1 MRIGGEPGEEGA
13 GSRAPSEAS
22 GPQPSLV
29 GGPASGCERVR
40 RRPRRAHLAQP
51 GAGWRSGTRRLSA
64 RSSHGHVNSVSGG
77 NVMKGVD
84 ECPQEGRPRREPSGH
99 RRPSGQTALKQRP
112 VHEHRVT
119 AHCRRRAAICSP
131 RGRQEGQRRPEARP
145 EQMPPPSQRLRK
157 SPGARSAVTTEAARV
172 LAVRG
177 ERPEGV
183 ECAPPPPPGPA
194 RGRAG
199 HPVSG
204 WGVTGE
210 AGKSG
215 VARRVRRLCVGPA

>member
-1 MRIGGEPGEEGA
+1 M
-13 GSRAPSEAS
+13 GSLERRAQ
-22 GPQPSLV
+22 G
-29 GGPASGCERVR
+29 R
-40 RRPRRAHLAQP
+40 RRPRKLRAHSPVWSEAQP
-51 GAGWRSGTRRLSA
+51 AGVSGFDTDRGGRTWWRPGTRRLSA
-64 RSSHGHVNSVSGG
+64 RSCHGHVNSVSGG

-84 ECPQEGRPRREPSGH
+84 ECPQEGRPRPEPWGH
-99 RRPSGQTALKQRP
+99 RRPSGQTALKQRS

-131 RGRQEGQRRPEARP
+131 GGRQEGQRRPEARP

-183 ECAPPPPPGPA
+183 ECAPPPRPRGLHGPGRPPGFGVGSDWG
-194 RGRAG
+194 GR
-199 HPVSG
+199 
-204 WGVTGE
+204 
-210 AGKSG
+210 
-215 VARRVRRLCVGPA
+215 

>member
-1 MRIGGEPGEEGA
+1 MRIGGEPGKEGA

-29 GGPASGCERVR
+29 GGPASGRERVR
-40 RRPRRAHLAQP
+40 HRPRRAHLAQP

-99 RRPSGQTALKQRP
+99 RRPSGQTALKQRS

-119 AHCRRRAAICSP
+119 ALPKESGDLQPQGSA
-131 RGRQEGQRRPEARP
+131 GRP
-145 EQMPPPSQRLRK
+145 
-157 SPGARSAVTTEAARV
+157 T
-172 LAVRG
+172 
-177 ERPEGV
+177 
-183 ECAPPPPPGPA
+183 PPGGPA
-194 RGRAG
+194 GADAAAEPASAKVPGRA
-199 HPVSG
+199 VSG
-204 WGVTGE
+204 DDG
-210 AGKSG
+210 SS
-215 VARRVRRLCVGPA
+215 

>member
-1 MRIGGEPGEEGA
+1 MRIGGEPGKEGA

-29 GGPASGCERVR
+29 GGPASGRERVR
-40 RRPRRAHLAQP
+40 HRPRRAHLAQP

-99 RRPSGQTALKQRP
+99 RRPSGQTALKQRS

-183 ECAPPPPPGPA
+183 ECAPPPVPGACTGLSRPPGFGVGSDWG
-194 RGRAG
+194 GR
-199 HPVSG
+199 
-204 WGVTGE
+204 
-210 AGKSG
+210 
-215 VARRVRRLCVGPA
+215 

>member
-29 GGPASGCERVR
+29 GGPASGRERVR
-40 RRPRRAHLAQP
+40 HRPRRAHLAQP

-64 RSSHGHVNSVSGG
+64 HSSHGHVNSVSGG

-99 RRPSGQTALKQRP
+99 RRPSGQTALKQRS

-119 AHCRRRAAICSP
+119 AHCEGERRSAAPGVGRKANAARRPGRSRCRRRASVCESP
-131 RGRQEGQRRPEARP
+131 RARGQR
-145 EQMPPPSQRLRK
+145 
-157 SPGARSAVTTEAARV
+157 
-172 LAVRG
+172 
-177 ERPEGV
+177 
-183 ECAPPPPPGPA
+183 
-194 RGRAG
+194 
-199 HPVSG
+199 
-204 WGVTGE
+204 
-210 AGKSG
+210 
-215 VARRVRRLCVGPA
+215 